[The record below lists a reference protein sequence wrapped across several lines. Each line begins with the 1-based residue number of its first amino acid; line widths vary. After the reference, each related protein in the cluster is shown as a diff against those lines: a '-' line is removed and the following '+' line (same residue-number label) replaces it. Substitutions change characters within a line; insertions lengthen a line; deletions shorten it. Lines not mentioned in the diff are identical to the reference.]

1 MTSGLPTCV
10 PWFSH
15 SSSRRFSPPLPH
27 PPVSSAALP
36 PLSSSLL
43 CAPTL
48 FFTCPLIS
56 SVPLFVFPHIYTSWH
71 GLRCIVLPSRACLRW
86 WWKQA
91 RHKVDTVDP
100 WVPRWTRFSVPNFKN
115 HVGGWSKREKEWSGF
130 LLHRK
135 KFRNCPFTN
144 YLVSILALVILFFW
158 PSFSRHLVRF
168 ILVSSPPSPICI
180 TVSMTFLK
188 GSHKK
193 LTPGLRR
200 SRGLRKPQV
209 GRGFAPGVIRTR
221 SLCRQIEGLRVG
233 VSGGGGGFPRPSALY
248 H

>member
-27 PPVSSAALP
+27 PPR
-36 PLSSSLL
+36 LL
-43 CAPTL
+43 CCPPT
-48 FFTCPLIS
+48 
-56 SVPLFVFPHIYTSWH
+56 PLFQSAMCPYPLFHLPLNLLRSPIRLPTIYTSWH

-100 WVPRWTRFSVPNFKN
+100 WVPRWTRFSVPNFKY

-209 GRGFAPGVIRTR
+209 GRGFAPG
-221 SLCRQIEGLRVG
+221 
-233 VSGGGGGFPRPSALY
+233 
-248 H
+248 

>member
-1 MTSGLPTCV
+1 MTSGLSHMCAVVQPFKFSSVPT
-10 PWFSH
+10 P
-15 SSSRRFSPPLPH
+15 SSSP

-48 FFTCPLIS
+48 FFACPLIS
-56 SVPLFVFPHIYTSWH
+56 SVPLFVFPHIYTSCH

-100 WVPRWTRFSVPNFKN
+100 WVPRWTRFSVPNFKY
-115 HVGGWSKREKEWSGF
+115 HVGGWSKREKEWFPASPEEIPELPAHELPSINPCPCHSFFSLAF
-130 LLHRK
+130 LFKAFSSLH
-135 KFRNCPFTN
+135 
-144 YLVSILALVILFFW
+144 LGI
-158 PSFSRHLVRF
+158 
-168 ILVSSPPSPICI
+168 VSSLPHLHHCVHHLPEQNQE
-180 TVSMTFLK
+180 
-188 GSHKK
+188 K

-209 GRGFAPGVIRTR
+209 GRGFAPGWFELAASV
-221 SLCRQIEGLRVG
+221 VK
-233 VSGGGGGFPRPSALY
+233 
-248 H
+248 